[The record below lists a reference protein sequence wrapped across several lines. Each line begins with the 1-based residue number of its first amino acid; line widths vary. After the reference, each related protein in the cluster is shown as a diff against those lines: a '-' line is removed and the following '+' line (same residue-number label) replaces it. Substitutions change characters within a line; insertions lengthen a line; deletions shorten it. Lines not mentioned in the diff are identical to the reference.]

1 METGI
6 QLSWNLRFGA
16 SAKAGHKYFDWRTLI
31 CEDQSITLGQFGFN
45 QRLMKNEQVL
55 KVVSVSVSY
64 LPGPQLP
71 AQCADGAPGA
81 GSWLPT
87 SASSAAQLPG
97 GRLQLLAAV
106 QLPWC
111 VDEAPGLWL
120 PSLQLL
126 ACRLPSSCT
135 PTSELQDRQS
145 LVLAWLSAENAKMW
159 SFPRSKPNSEI
170 S

>member
-126 ACRLPSSCT
+126 ACRLPVSCA